1 MGKSTITEE
10 ENTTN
15 YRVMRR
21 YGWERFQSTVI
32 IILVIIILLMQQCS
46 GSGISIF
53 NKNKKPIEPKVV
65 TETVTVWDTLE
76 IEKEVYVPKWR
87 TKVVKEYDTVKVVI
101 PQDVDT
107 LSILR
112 DYYTE
117 YQYID
122 TIFVDSLGFIV
133 LTDTI
138 TQNSILNRD
147 PDFNIQIPTKI
158 VNNNIYINEREFY
171 AGLGARTNGNNI
183 SWMGLEGVYRTRQ
196 GNTFIIGVGTDNEN
210 KFSAGA
216 GVHWRIGGN

>member
-1 MGKSTITEE
+1 MGQSDITKE
-10 ENTTN
+10 ENTITN
-15 YRVMRR
+15 RR
-21 YGWERFQSTVI
+21 MKRNGWERFQSMTIV
-32 IILVIIILLMQQCS
+32 ILVIIILLMQQCN

-53 NKNKKPIEPKVV
+53 GRKSNPIEPKIV
-65 TETVTVWDTLE
+65 TEIVTVWDTLE

-87 TKVVKEYDTVKVVI
+87 TKVVKEYDTIEVKV

-138 TQNSILNRD
+138 SRNMILNRD
-147 PDFNIQIPTKI
+147 PNFNIQIPTKI

-171 AGLGARTNGNNI
+171 AGMGARTNGNNI
-183 SWMGLEGVYRTRQ
+183 SWMGLEGVYRSRR
-196 GNTFIIGVGTDNEN
+196 GNTFTIGIGTDNEN